1 MVSGINVA
9 IEYLFGI
16 NVFQEMV
23 PQEIAKGIF
32 PIAFL
37 VRFVDTW
44 IIHVCVRLWFV
55 MQPGQFTLALQER

>member
-23 PQEIAKGIF
+23 PQEIAKASF
-32 PIAFL
+32 PSFFWL
-37 VRFVDTW
+37 DFVDT
-44 IIHVCVRLWFV
+44 
-55 MQPGQFTLALQER
+55 

>member
-9 IEYLFGI
+9 IEYLFGS

-37 VRFVDTW
+37 VRFVDT
-44 IIHVCVRLWFV
+44 
-55 MQPGQFTLALQER
+55 